1 MEITFVLFLL
11 AIAFAGGLFCLLFD
25 RDSHSGP
32 APISALP
39 ASPVKQ
45 EGPWF
50 LRIEF
55 LESVNRS
62 DVYAKADDI
71 TSLYANTKT
80 NELHI
85 GIAYKHHEVFK
96 KVSYYEFVQA
106 SQMGEFL
113 YTEEETDDNKII

>member
-1 MEITFVLFLL
+1 MEITFVFFLL

-25 RDSHSGP
+25 RKTHSAP
-32 APISALP
+32 AQTSALP
-39 ASPVKQ
+39 APVKR

-55 LESVNRS
+55 LESANRY

-71 TSLYANTKT
+71 TALYANTKT

-85 GIAYKHHEVFK
+85 DIAYKHHEVFK
-96 KVSYYEFVQA
+96 KVSYYEFVPA
-106 SQMGEFL
+106 SQMGEYL